1 VPDLSTRAGR
11 RRYLRFAIVG
21 LFNTAFGYGL
31 YLGLLWLGL
40 PYWLAWG
47 GALVAALA
55 VGFVLSG
62 RFVFGPAHPARFILY
77 VLAWIAIYALNLL
90 LIEGL
95 FLVGIGPAL
104 APILILPV
112 NVVLSY
118 AVQKRI
124 VYRSI

>member
-1 VPDLSTRAGR
+1 MSDLLASAGR
-11 RRYLRFAIVG
+11 RRYLRFAVVG

-55 VGFVLSG
+55 IGFVLSG
-62 RFVFGPAHPARFILY
+62 RFVFGPAHPARFMLY
-77 VLAWIAIYALNLL
+77 MTAWVAIYALNLL
-90 LIEGL
+90 LMEGL
-95 FLVGIGPAL
+95 FRVGIGPAL

-118 AVQKRI
+118 AAQRKI
-124 VYRSI
+124 VYR